1 MAQKAKAQDSTAVAE
16 ARVELVTIVAELQ
29 AIKARLG
36 ATAKRLRAAES
47 TAAVVEV
54 DTDGKALTVEG
65 WTADLIGDETPE
77 VLDDLLQRI
86 GQAAD
91 PKEVRASIRHYLETE
106 RRLETRIA
114 ARRAAG
120 K

>member
-1 MAQKAKAQDSTAVAE
+1 MRTKKNESE
-16 ARVELVTIVAELQ
+16 VTQQASAELQ
-29 AIKARLG
+29 AIIAKLEAIKVRLA
-36 ATAKRLRAAES
+36 ATAKRLKAADG
-47 TAAVVEV
+47 AVVTV
-54 DTDGKALTVEG
+54 NTVEG
-65 WTADLIGDETPE
+65 WMADLIGDETPE

>member
-1 MAQKAKAQDSTAVAE
+1 MTKTKAQDSE
-16 ARVELVTIVAELQ
+16 AARQARTELRAIVRELQ
-29 AIKARLG
+29 AIKERLL
-36 ATAKRLRAAES
+36 ATEKRLRAAEG

-54 DTDGKALTVEG
+54 DPEGVPCTMEG
-65 WTADLIGDETPE
+65 WTADLIGDEVPDI
-77 VLDDLLQRI
+77 LDDLLSRVAR
-86 GQAAD
+86 AAD

>member
-1 MAQKAKAQDSTAVAE
+1 MRTKKNESEATRQASAE
-16 ARVELVTIVAELQ
+16 LQVIVAELEV
-29 AIKARLG
+29 IKGHLL
-36 ATAKRLRAAES
+36 ATEKGLRAAAGA
-47 TAAVVEV
+47 AAVAAV
-54 DTDGKALTVEG
+54 DPDGEPLTVEG

-91 PKEVRASIRHYLETE
+91 PKEVRGSIRHYLETE